1 MTAALRFGPTTGR
14 AMTRSRLLCGA
25 LLAALPASALAQVSL
40 TLADGHDY
48 VRYGQTLA
56 YVITLTNDGAGAAA
70 VPVSIALSP
79 AWDAAGASWV
89 CYPGTDGALCAASGT
104 GPLNDIATLP
114 PGARTTWVVSVP
126 ALADTPETTA
136 TLTVTALGAAPLSDT
151 DALVIFKDGFD
162 VPYGDGTQ
170 DLPAQDR

>member
-1 MTAALRFGPTTGR
+1 
-14 AMTRSRLLCGA
+14 MTRLRLLCGA
-25 LLAALPASALAQVSL
+25 LFVALPATAFAQVSL

-48 VRYGQTLA
+48 VRYGQTLG

-104 GPLNDIATLP
+104 GPLNDIAMLP

-151 DALVIFKDGFD
+151 DTLVIFKDGFD